1 MVDVIAPMLVI
12 SGMDI
17 PKTSYSG
24 TSVMNGSVMGA
35 TIMLTYDENL
45 DQGSVPAASDFTV
58 TAGTVSDVSV
68 SGSTLTLT
76 VSSALTESTAITV
89 GYTPGANAL
98 QDAAGN
104 QAAAIDPAVSVMNR
118 IDTTAPVLDL
128 DVDDD
133 NTEDS
138 PTMSIDGVVVMLH
151 YTEAGSGIDESSVP
165 SAASYVV
172 RIPAAPLVDADD
184 DPATPM
190 TRGDTPSG
198 TRDVNP
204 IAVSIDGNVVSLTL
218 AADHRLLNGETDVL
232 VTYTKATFGDDLSGV
247 IQDDAGNDAAEV
259 LLPNQAVL
267 TNRIDSAA
275 PTLTSSE
282 VSADGL
288 SIVLTYTD
296 TASDAAPVGS
306 GLNPDFVPATS
317 SYMVEITRN
326 GVATRVSPS
335 RVVISDATTPT
346 GDGVYETVTLTLP
359 APVRV
364 TTGDTLTLA
373 YDASSAGTPLQDMAG
388 NEAVDVVTGDTGNVV
403 NRDGLVDTLPELIAT
418 TAGDPPMVTE
428 PKMSPDGL
436 SVLLTFSTVLDE
448 ASVPDTGRFTV
459 TINNLEVPLSSV
471 SVDNNNNE
479 TPGDADDDFGV
490 VTLAL
495 PSYLKVAAQNSPAV
509 TVSYTDLTPGQD
521 DRSGVLQHA
530 TGKRDVATFP
540 ATPVFTAAIS

>member
-373 YDASSAGTPLQDMAG
+373 YDASAAGNPLQDMAG
-388 NEAVDVVTGDTGNVV
+388 NEAADAVAGEPAVTVDDLVDVLPVLTVTD
-403 NRDGLVDTLPELIAT
+403 DG
-418 TAGDPPMVTE
+418 GDPAVATE
-428 PKMSPDGL
+428 PKMSADGL
-436 SVLLTFSTVLDE
+436 SVLLTFSTALDE
-448 ASVPDTGRFTV
+448 DSVPASGRFSV
-459 TINNLEVPLSSV
+459 TINGLSVPLSMV
-471 SVDNNNNE
+471 SVDNGDYDDNTG
-479 TPGDADDDFGV
+479 TPDVGR
-490 VTLAL
+490 VTLTL
-495 PSYLKVAAQNSPAV
+495 PSYLKVAAVNSPAV
-509 TVSYTDLTPGQD
+509 MVSYTDLTPGQD